1 MLKLTVNRVRIDFD
15 LEPATPL
22 LIKSGDEGAILHPEL
37 PKLMFVRTGPRE
49 DETVYI
55 PGSSLKGVVRSAAE
69 RVLLTVGMRC
79 CDPLDQK
86 TPCNDDARRQGD
98 EIARNAKDARR
109 RNGEHPMAPIYKAVC
124 CGCRTFGSQ
133 AISSRVLFADAY
145 PPKDQRERAN
155 ATERRSGVA
164 IDRKTG
170 GPRGGQLFD
179 MELVTGG
186 AFRTSIHL
194 GNVQLWQV
202 ALLGLV
208 LRDLD
213 EGFVRLGSA
222 KSRGLGHMRVR
233 LREAV
238 LEQTDPARKLAAPA
252 GLGVLRESLVEPYG
266 LIAAKDDRLSDAAG
280 GEQENS
286 PLGRLWRW
294 QGEAAWKLL
303 DACAGVPWAA
313 ACSQGAA
320 T

>member
-1 MLKLTVNRVRIDFD
+1 MLKLTVNRVRIDLD
-15 LEPATPL
+15 LVPATPL

-55 PGSSLKGVVRSAAE
+55 PGSSIKGVVRSAAE
-69 RVLLTVGMRC
+69 RVLLTVGMNC

-86 TPCNDDARRQGD
+86 TPCNDEARREGD
-98 EIARNAKDARR
+98 AIAKDAKRR
-109 RNGEHPMAPIYKAVC
+109 SGDHPMAPVYRTVC

-133 AISSRVLFADAY
+133 ALGSRVLFADAY
-145 PPKDQRERAN
+145 PPDDQRARTN
-155 ATERRSGVA
+155 ATERRSGVS

-170 GPRGGQLFD
+170 GPRRAQLFD

-213 EGFVRLGSA
+213 EGFVRFGSA
-222 KSRGLGHMRVR
+222 KSRGLGHLRVR
-233 LREAV
+233 LGKTV
-238 LEQTDPARKLAAPA
+238 LEQTDPARKLGAPA
-252 GLGVLRESLVEPYG
+252 GLAALRPDLAGPYG
-266 LIAAKDDRLSDAAG
+266 LIAAGDDRLSDAAG
-280 GEQENS
+280 GTMENS

-294 QGEAAWKLL
+294 EGEAVWKLFE
-303 DACAGVPWAA
+303 ACAGAPWAA
-313 ACSQGAA
+313 ACSQGASA
-320 T
+320 